1 MRCGSPDRARPAP
14 AARAASVWL
23 TSAALLLGACGGGS
37 TGDADDADP
46 GQTSRAEAPA
56 ETEGTAVDE
65 TAATAEAEAPGD
77 GEPESLSDYL
87 GFDLE
92 DPDAA
97 AAQFQES
104 ERRAQELMALCMGRE
119 GFEYVPFTSTAGLQ
133 ADFQDDSEEYA
144 REYGFGIT
152 TWYGREEPDDGG
164 SETDPNQAIQ
174 AAMSE
179 SEREAYSVALYG
191 PPTTDEEGVEA
202 FEGELTFGGGCQ
214 GEAYQEVLGQ
224 MMRLMQ
230 TLGPAIQDMNERMQA
245 DQRVAEAAESWS
257 ACMADRGY
265 RYEDQNEMFASI
277 STDFGGRLDEI
288 IGPDGGAV
296 DPFEGWTEEQ
306 VATFLAENSQEEIDD
321 FYEQAQSE
329 ARAAVDQEAVA
340 ALQQE
345 ERDLAAAN
353 FECGRDLQDVLEEVW
368 PEYEQGFISENR
380 EQLEEVRDG

>member
-1 MRCGSPDRARPAP
+1 MRFHRFHMRCGSPDRARPAP

-164 SETDPNQAIQ
+164 
-174 AAMSE
+174 
-179 SEREAYSVALYG
+179 
-191 PPTTDEEGVEA
+191 
-202 FEGELTFGGGCQ
+202 
-214 GEAYQEVLGQ
+214 
-224 MMRLMQ
+224 
-230 TLGPAIQDMNERMQA
+230 
-245 DQRVAEAAESWS
+245 
-257 ACMADRGY
+257 
-265 RYEDQNEMFASI
+265 
-277 STDFGGRLDEI
+277 
-288 IGPDGGAV
+288 
-296 DPFEGWTEEQ
+296 
-306 VATFLAENSQEEIDD
+306 
-321 FYEQAQSE
+321 
-329 ARAAVDQEAVA
+329 
-340 ALQQE
+340 
-345 ERDLAAAN
+345 
-353 FECGRDLQDVLEEVW
+353 
-368 PEYEQGFISENR
+368 
-380 EQLEEVRDG
+380 VRDGPEPGHPGRHVGIRTGSLFRRPLRSAHDRRRGGRGLRGRADLRRRLPGRGLPGGAGPDDEVDADARAGDPGYERADAGRPTGGGSPPRAGPRAWRIGDTGTRTRTRCSRRSLPTSGAASTR